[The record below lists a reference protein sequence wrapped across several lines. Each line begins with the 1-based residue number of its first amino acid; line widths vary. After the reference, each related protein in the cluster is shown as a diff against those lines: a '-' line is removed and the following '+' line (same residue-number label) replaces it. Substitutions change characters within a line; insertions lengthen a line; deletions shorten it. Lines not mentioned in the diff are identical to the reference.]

1 LIAILISIDVIAIN
15 HLSESLFRNENSQSD
30 KQKHCQC
37 DRSFRTITRQVRD
50 RSPKVSR
57 RKAIAF
63 PETKPLWFNRPKFS
77 SLSVKARS
85 QL

>member
-37 DRSFRTITRQVRD
+37 DRSFRTTGKQARD
-50 RSPKVSR
+50 RHPKVSR

-63 PETKPLWFNRPKFS
+63 AKTKPLRGD
-77 SLSVKARS
+77 R
-85 QL
+85 